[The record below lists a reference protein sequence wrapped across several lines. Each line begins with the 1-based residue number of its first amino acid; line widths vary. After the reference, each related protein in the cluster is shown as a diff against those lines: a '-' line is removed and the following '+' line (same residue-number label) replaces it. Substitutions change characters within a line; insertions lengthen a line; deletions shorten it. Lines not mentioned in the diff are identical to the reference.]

1 MLGMCVY
8 SANNIVTGQQ
18 EIQEESQLKS
28 NYELGDKRTHCTLLY
43 IVNYQLCGLNCCYK
57 TQFYITSHSFS
68 YCNSN

>member
-43 IVNYQLCGLNCCYK
+43 IVNYLNYVD
-57 TQFYITSHSFS
+57 
-68 YCNSN
+68 